1 MCVTQS
7 KLYNWLIYFYF
18 NFISFF
24 AFFMY
29 EWAKVAFVTEIDG
42 VIFIKCREQ
51 KKSATQ
57 KQEWSAQDFF
67 FPHSQIDLTMPG
79 NWKFDCFF
87 FFSRCVHSPINA
99 NSKWTLSK
107 VILLFAIR
115 FSIYFLVN
123 FPEHYLT
130 KWKKNHIRINH
141 SAKEYTHSHKH
152 SEIFRSNAQGPQ
164 KEAT

>member
-1 MCVTQS
+1 
-7 KLYNWLIYFYF
+7 
-18 NFISFF
+18 
-24 AFFMY
+24 MY

-87 FFSRCVHSPINA
+87 FLLSVRAFSNKCKFEMNAIQSHSSLCHPVFYLLSCEFSR
-99 NSKWTLSK
+99 TLFNQMKKKTIFESTTVLK
-107 VILLFAIR
+107 NTHTHTSTLKSSDQMLKAPKKKPHNQKRMRKKKKMNENTFA
-115 FSIYFLVN
+115 F
-123 FPEHYLT
+123 
-130 KWKKNHIRINH
+130 
-141 SAKEYTHSHKH
+141 
-152 SEIFRSNAQGPQ
+152 
-164 KEAT
+164 